1 MTTNYPALTS
11 LRGIAAWWVVMYHFR
26 ELLNVADHHGIAS
39 LLAHGYLAVDLFFI
53 MSGFVIALHYGYILQ
68 SPTRAKILRFLGL
81 RIARIYPLH
90 LVILLVFL
98 VNPLLIHFLSHTS
111 AIGDRYNL
119 LYFMQSLIL
128 VQNWGFSPGPA
139 WNIPAWSI
147 SAEWGAYLLFPAL
160 AWGHRNFSSLHAV
173 IVCAALVFGAITGIG
188 YLVGSLGDDIA
199 GFGLARCLI
208 EFSLGSL
215 LFRANTLTGR
225 HSAFAFMAFP
235 IGVTLLTI
243 GSIYNWHDFLYAPLS
258 LLLIIS
264 SLLDNKS
271 LFVKILA
278 QPILLYIGEISYSTY
293 LIHYL
298 IKDWVKFLLVGG
310 SLSPALIFMLY
321 LFLIAA
327 ASTILYR
334 FIEMPG
340 RRFGRA
346 VTERLVQQRA
356 L

>member
-11 LRGIAAWWVVMYHFR
+11 LRGIAAWWVVIYHFR
-26 ELLNVADHHGIAS
+26 ELLNVADHPWIAS
-39 LLAHGYLAVDLFFI
+39 ILAHGYLAVDLFFM
-53 MSGFVIALHYGYILQ
+53 MSGFVIALHYGYVLQ
-68 SPTRAKILRFLGL
+68 CPTTTKIVRFLGL

-90 LVILLVFL
+90 LLVLLLYL
-98 VNPLLIHFLSHTS
+98 VNPFLIHFFSHASTV
-111 AIGDRYNL
+111 GDRYNL

-160 AWGHRNFSSLHAV
+160 AWSQRNFSSLHAV
-173 IVCAALVFGAITGIG
+173 IVYAALAMSAITGVG

-199 GFGLARCLI
+199 EFGLARCLI

-225 HSAFAFMAFP
+225 HSAFAFMAFL
-235 IGVTLLTI
+235 IGVTLFTI

-258 LLLIIS
+258 LILIIS
-264 SLLDNKS
+264 SLLDNNS
-271 LFVKILA
+271 LFVKTLT
-278 QPILLYIGEISYSTY
+278 QPLLLHIGEVSYSTY

-298 IKDWVKFLLVGG
+298 IKDWVKFFLVGG
-310 SLSPALIFMLY
+310 SLSPAQIFMLY

-346 VTERLVQQRA
+346 MTERLVQQRA